1 MRRHTNFQF
10 RFLGAAFFLLVAFC
24 FISPVQSQTRTPP
37 NSREQIQLS
46 FAPSVKKA
54 APAVVNI
61 NGKRKAVEKSSGLRN
76 DPFFRRFFGRG
87 FGQKRELQKV
97 PIGSGVIVR
106 PDGLIV
112 TNNHVIANSAEITVV
127 LADRREFPAKVIM
140 ADKRTDLAVLK
151 IETGDD
157 ALSYLKMGDSDT
169 LEVGDLVLAIG
180 NPFGVGQTVTSG
192 IVSALARTTVGVGD
206 FRFFIQT
213 DAAINPGNS
222 GGALVTLDG
231 HLVGINS
238 AIYSLRGGGSIG
250 IGFAVP
256 TNMVQTVIH
265 AAEGGSLIRPWLGAT
280 GQAVTAELAPF
291 FGLSRPS
298 GLAVNAIHPGGPA
311 DKAGIQVG
319 DVIIKIAGHEVSDL
333 VALRYRVATQMLG
346 TKVDVSV
353 VRKGKKHEL
362 ILVLTAPPEDPPRN
376 TTSMIGH
383 NPFNGAKVANLS
395 PAIGEELGVDSM
407 HPGVLVLDIGKGS
420 PAARIGLQAG
430 DVVLRINDREI
441 RLVQHMR
448 EELSKRVSTW
458 KISIRRNGKVLTSV
472 IRW

>member
-1 MRRHTNFQF
+1 MRKHPNCQF
-10 RFLGAAFFLLVAFC
+10 RFLGAALFLLAVFC
-24 FISPVQSQTRTPP
+24 FTLPAQAQTRTSP
-37 NSREQIQLS
+37 NSREEIQLS
-46 FAPSVKKA
+46 FAPIVKKA

-61 NGKRKAVEKSSGLRN
+61 NDKRKAVERGGGLFN

-87 FGQKRELQKV
+87 FGQKKELQKS

-112 TNNHVIANSAEITVV
+112 TTNHVIADSAEITVV
-127 LADRREFPAKVIM
+127 FADRREFPARVIM

-157 ALSYLKMGDSDT
+157 ALAYLKMVDSDT

-231 HLVGINS
+231 HLAGINS
-238 AIYSLRGGGSIG
+238 AIYTQRGGGSIG

-256 TNMVQTVIH
+256 TNMVQTIIH

-291 FGLSRPS
+291 FGLARPS
-298 GLAVNAIHPGGPA
+298 GVAVNAIYPGGPA
-311 DKAGIQVG
+311 NKAGIQIG
-319 DVIIKIAGHEVSDL
+319 DVIAAIGGHEVGDL
-333 VALRYRVATQMLG
+333 GALRYRVATQMLD
-346 TKVDVSV
+346 TKVDVSI
-353 VRKGKKHEL
+353 VRKGKKYKL
-362 ILVLTAPPEDPPRN
+362 MLVLTAPPEDPPRN
-376 TTSMIGH
+376 TTNVIGH
-383 NPFNGAKVANLS
+383 NPFNGATVANLS

-407 HPGVLVLDIGKGS
+407 HPGVLVFDIEKGS

-430 DVVLRINDREI
+430 DVVLRINDRKI
-441 RLVQHMR
+441 QLVEHMT
-448 EELSKRVSTW
+448 EELSKQSSAW
-458 KISIRRNGKVLTSV
+458 KISIRRDGKILTSV